1 LPSTPRYHASRGWL
15 RFGGAILFMSL
26 VMSLVAGCA
35 SSGTGRSPDASAA
48 AIGSPGATDSGAP
61 SAASASAGP
70 AATLL
75 TAALKPLLA
84 ASIFDTAVSLD
95 GSVVVSAKGRTLGD
109 LSRLTVTTA
118 GRSVEYIEIAP
129 KAWARQ
135 GTGAW
140 VLVAGAAAPVAPLK
154 VLAAPL
160 SLLAAS
166 GGTPG
171 TFTATYP
178 AKALG
183 LTGAPLTVA
192 ISIVGDVLTF
202 RYDATTAGHAT
213 SSMTTLRPGPADPI
227 KAP

>member
-1 LPSTPRYHASRGWL
+1 MLSTPRYHASRGWL

-26 VMSLVAGCA
+26 VAGCG
-35 SSGTGRSPDASAA
+35 SGGAGRSPGVSATSS
-48 AIGSPGATDSGAP
+48 GSPVANGASGSSGA
-61 SAASASAGP
+61 AASAEP

-75 TAALKPLLA
+75 KAALKPLLA
-84 ASIFDTAVSLD
+84 ASMFDTAVSLD

-109 LSRLTVTTA
+109 NARLTVTTS
-118 GRSVEYIEIAP
+118 GKSVEYIEIPP
-129 KAWARQ
+129 KAWARE

-154 VLAAPL
+154 VLATPL
-160 SLLAAS
+160 TLVAAT
-166 GGTPG
+166 GGAPG

-183 LTGAPLTVA
+183 LTGGPLTVT
-192 ISIVGDVLTF
+192 ISIVGDAIAF
-202 RYDATTAGHAT
+202 QYQATTAGHAT
-213 SSMTTLRPGPADPI
+213 SSLTTLRPGPADPV